1 MDNFKCLIAF
11 SCDVLNKKDTNVS
24 VDFIDDYET
33 LRKELFKSMKIV
45 KKFKEEFKLANL
57 EQVELIMRLDKSNK
71 KNEFLR
77 NQFSS
82 QEEKMKS
89 LEQKIAESG
98 AKFDNL
104 SNTKLAVDN
113 KFVSVFFLLKPKD
126 DKVYIPPLK
135 RNHKKN
141 AYFARL
147 DTDKSSDVGAKILNL
162 CLNLLLECKRNLFL
176 CLPITFVVLLVT
188 LDQIVLC

>member
-33 LRKELFKSMKIV
+33 LRKELFKSMKIA
-45 KKFKEEFKLANL
+45 KKFKEEFKQANL
-57 EQVELIMRLDKSNK
+57 EKEELIMRLDKSNK

-126 DKVYIPPLK
+126 DKVYIPHLK

-147 DTDKSSDVGAKILNL
+147 DTDKSSDVGAKSS
-162 CLNLLLECKRNLFL
+162 KSMFK
-176 CLPITFVVLLVT
+176 PTT
-188 LDQIVLC
+188 